1 MPAPPMDILPSTHY
15 HTPFVNRFNSEHPAN
30 AQELDLAEETLIA
43 AARAETGLERFGD
56 ESFRQPMKILLK
68 AVDKEAHLN
77 PFGRF
82 NARMRTLRSLGN
94 LLRANACFESYPEI
108 RRRKIAAP
116 VIIVGLH
123 RSGTTRLQRMM
134 ATDPRL
140 QYLRTWEGFNPAPRL
155 DLPEMGKAARREE
168 VRQHLFRGQ
177 DLYPGA
183 FTAHPMDAD
192 WPEEEMLLLNHSFSG
207 FAPLGLYHVPSYYRW
222 FLDDDKSAAYR
233 AMAELMK
240 LISWSRGEA
249 EDQRWLLKNP
259 QHMLNLPTLLQ
270 TFPDAKLVFMH
281 RDPLKTVGSIL
292 SLSWSYAVQ
301 HTDLPCRAWIRD
313 TWMDF
318 YEQMAHR
325 CMRAREKLP
334 ASQQLDVYF
343 EDMNGDWRKV
353 MSRIYTFAGLD
364 FNADTEHAMATWLAD
379 SEREGH
385 HKGHRY
391 ALEDF
396 GLTRDKVNA
405 RMMFYREHYRIPSE
419 GK

>member
-1 MPAPPMDILPSTHY
+1 MDILPSTHY
-15 HTPFVNRFNSEHPAN
+15 HTPFVKRFNSEHPAN
-30 AQELDLAEETLIA
+30 AHGLDLSDEALIA

-56 ESFRQPMKILLK
+56 ESFRQPMKILLD

-94 LLRANACFESYPEI
+94 LLRANACLEAYPEI

-116 VIIVGLH
+116 IIIVGLH

-155 DLPEMGKAARREE
+155 DLPELGKTARREE
-168 VRQHLFRGQ
+168 VRQHLLSGK

-222 FLDDDKSAAYR
+222 FLDDDKNAAYR

-240 LISWSRGEA
+240 LISWARGET
-249 EDQRWLLKNP
+249 EGQRWLLKNP

-318 YEQMAHR
+318 YEQMARR
-325 CMRAREKLP
+325 CMSAREKLP
-334 ASQQLDVYF
+334 ASQQLDVHF

-364 FNADTEHAMATWLAD
+364 FNADAEHAMATWLAD
-379 SEREGH
+379 SEREGL

-396 GLTRDKVNA
+396 GLTKDEVNA